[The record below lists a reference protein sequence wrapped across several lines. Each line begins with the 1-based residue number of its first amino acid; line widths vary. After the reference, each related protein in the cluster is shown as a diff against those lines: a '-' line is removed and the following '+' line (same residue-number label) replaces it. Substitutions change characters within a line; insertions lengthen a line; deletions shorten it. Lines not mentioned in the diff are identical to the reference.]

1 MSETLTY
8 NDDSASNSELNADEQ
23 ESLSIG
29 EKMEEE
35 QSSLL
40 AGKYDSPESL
50 EKAYLELQQKLGQGS
65 DKSAEEEEVADEEEF
80 IDDTPDN
87 EYSTDV
93 LDRLWEE
100 SQTDGDEYSEE
111 LSEALTEM
119 SVEDLA
125 NLYLDYR
132 QQSSETPDFTDNE
145 VSQLQSIVG
154 GTENYSQMISWAKD
168 NIDQNEIQLF
178 DAVMEGGNAASAYFA
193 IRSLSQR
200 WVEAQGYEG
209 ELLQGKAPKSTN
221 SQFRSQAELVQAM
234 SDPRYDSDDAYRSDV
249 MRKLSNSNLSF

>member
-50 EKAYLELQQKLGQGS
+50 EKAYLELQQKLGQS
-65 DKSAEEEEVADEEEF
+65 SNDSQPEEVTEE
-80 IDDTPDN
+80 DSDN
-87 EYSTDV
+87 IPEKEYSSDI

-100 SQTDGDEYSEE
+100 AQSDGDEYSEE
-111 LSEALTEM
+111 LSEKLSDMT
-119 SVEDLA
+119 VEDLA

-132 QQSSETPDFTDNE
+132 QKSDESPDFTDNE

-209 ELLQGKAPKSTN
+209 ELLQGKAAKSTN

-249 MRKLSNSNLSF
+249 MNKLSNSNLSF